1 MQAESMETILRA
13 QTQQQSDKLYYT
25 PNRLVIKE
33 VKKHNAGA
41 YLTVQPNLDLVSNM
55 QYDLAPRQSNL
66 FQLPTNSS

>member
-13 QTQQQSDKLYYT
+13 QTHQQSDKLYYT

-41 YLTVQPNLDLVSNM
+41 YLTVQPNLE
-55 QYDLAPRQSNL
+55 
-66 FQLPTNSS
+66 

>member
-13 QTQQQSDKLYYT
+13 QTQQQSDKLYHT

-41 YLTVQPNLDLVSNM
+41 YLTVQPNLE
-55 QYDLAPRQSNL
+55 
-66 FQLPTNSS
+66 